1 VTVPKLYELATLIR
15 SKNAG
20 PFQLTIDVM
29 FEDAETYAR
38 VLASGTIS
46 RERFSALYG
55 TPVELVQI
63 INYDAANAI
72 KVTIP
77 RPLTSGDLGDG
88 DMMGGQLY
96 GPLVD
101 LEVA

>member
-1 VTVPKLYELATLIR
+1 MPKLYELAKLIR

-29 FEDAETYAR
+29 FEDRATYER
-38 VLASGTIS
+38 VLSSGVL
-46 RERFSALYG
+46 SAECFTELYG
-55 TPVELVQI
+55 TPRDEVRI

-72 KVTIP
+72 KITIP
-77 RPLTSGDLGDG
+77 RPVTSGDLGDG

-96 GPLVD
+96 GPIVD